1 MSNKW
6 IIKDAD
12 GNITNPCILADEAFV
27 QSISDYYEEWVGAAP
42 IAPTAEET
50 ARGWRDAE
58 LSSSDYI
65 VPLSDHPQRAAY
77 ILYRESLRAWPS
89 TDSFPDTRP
98 EVN

>member
-1 MSNKW
+1 MKYN
-6 IIKDAD
+6 IKDAD
-12 GNITNPCILADEAFV
+12 GNITNTISADAEFVEANF
-27 QSISDYYEEWVGAAP
+27 DHYELWV
-42 IAPTAEET
+42 APTPVEPTAAEE
-50 ARGWRDAE
+50 ARQWRDME
-58 LSSSDYI
+58 LSSSDFI